1 MKLRGLM
8 PLLVVFFLASGTITH
23 AGDVPTQ
30 GEGKASAVVSQVES
44 LQERMLNDEGIMELV
59 KALQD
64 DPDMQALLADPKVM
78 AAAQAGDIGTLL
90 SDPRV
95 MKLLQN
101 PRIREIEK
109 RVNGETPEA
118 GK

>member
-1 MKLRGLM
+1 M
-8 PLLVVFFLASGTITH
+8 PLLVFFFLISGAIAQ
-23 AGDVPTQ
+23 AGTPSPP
-30 GEGKASAVVSQVES
+30 ENGKTPSVTPQVES

-78 AAAQAGDIGTLL
+78 AAAQAGDIGALL
-90 SDPRV
+90 ADPRV

-109 RVNGETPEA
+109 RVNGEA
-118 GK
+118 GIETSQ